1 MCFKTEYGKSTE
13 NMPYRAGRNNLRR
26 LLVHYMKGGKSAIL
40 SVCKQYE
47 KRHSFWQVK
56 KPLNKSKSFY
66 QITFAILIFYTIL
79 FYKKSLLND

>member
-13 NMPYRAGRNNLRR
+13 NMPYRAGRNGLRR

-47 KRHSFWQVK
+47 KRHLFWQVK
-56 KPLNKSKSFY
+56 KPFERVKE
-66 QITFAILIFYTIL
+66 
-79 FYKKSLLND
+79 LLAVII

>member
-13 NMPYRAGRNNLRR
+13 NMPYRAGRNGLRR

-47 KRHSFWQVK
+47 KEYLFWQVK
-56 KPLNKSKSFY
+56 K
-66 QITFAILIFYTIL
+66 
-79 FYKKSLLND
+79 

>member
-13 NMPYRAGRNNLRR
+13 NMPYRAGRNGLRR

-56 KPLNKSKSFY
+56 KPFEQVKE
-66 QITFAILIFYTIL
+66 
-79 FYKKSLLND
+79 LLSNHFCYFNFLHNPFL